1 MKSVPTSILTSL
13 LGLCIATC
21 VSPWAAAWGAPVD
34 IRLGNAT
41 VSREVKSLRDL
52 KFANIVR
59 QTKDFSCG
67 AASLATI
74 LTHYFGMP
82 TNEED
87 ILEALFRNA
96 DRPTI
101 KRVREQ
107 GISLLDLKIYAESRG
122 LTGKGLRME
131 PAQLASLDR
140 PAIVLINLHGYSH
153 FVVIRGV
160 KGGQV
165 YLADP
170 ARGHWFR
177 TQEEFGELWNG
188 ILLAFMRADGER
200 VAAHDLEIK
209 PFWSRDLNEL
219 MPAELLSLQF
229 VRAANEF

>member
-1 MKSVPTSILTSL
+1 
-13 LGLCIATC
+13 
-21 VSPWAAAWGAPVD
+21 
-34 IRLGNAT
+34 
-41 VSREVKSLRDL
+41 
-52 KFANIVR
+52 
-59 QTKDFSCG
+59 
-67 AASLATI
+67 
-74 LTHYFGMP
+74 
-82 TNEED
+82 
-87 ILEALFRNA
+87 
-96 DRPTI
+96 
-101 KRVREQ
+101 
-107 GISLLDLKIYAESRG
+107 
-122 LTGKGLRME
+122 
-131 PAQLASLDR
+131 
-140 PAIVLINLHGYSH
+140 SH